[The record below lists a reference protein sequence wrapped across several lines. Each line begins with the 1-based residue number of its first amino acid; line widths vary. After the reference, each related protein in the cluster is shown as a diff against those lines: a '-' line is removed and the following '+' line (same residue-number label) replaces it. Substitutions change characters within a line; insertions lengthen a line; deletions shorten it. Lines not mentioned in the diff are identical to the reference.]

1 MGKRRKDFFIAGEY
15 LFHGVL
21 RGTVILIAG
30 ENNMSDTELKKEY
43 ALSDTEN
50 EKKRLQEQSRII
62 MQTTRRIFEL
72 AGIEKGMK
80 VLELG
85 TGAGDVALLLAEMV
99 GSEGEV
105 VSIERNPEIL
115 KTAKQRAEEGGYKN
129 IRFVGG
135 DISAAEPE
143 GVFDALVGRAVLMY
157 VPRPEEVLKMLLRH
171 VKPGGVVAFQE
182 VDFTIRPVVIPPFPL
197 FMKLWDLLY
206 ATMEKSGTEMQMGFK
221 LLPVYKKAGLPEPT
235 MHLDAFIG
243 GAGSPGIDWF
253 VSTIRSLVPM
263 MEKLGITTAGE
274 LGIDTLKQ
282 RLIVEAV
289 QSGATDG
296 LGMSNTW
303 ISAWTRK
310 PRG

>member
-1 MGKRRKDFFIAGEY
+1 MQNV
-15 LFHGVL
+15 LFL
-21 RGTVILIAG
+21 RVWGRAVILIAG
-30 ENNMSDTELKKEY
+30 ENYMADSELKKEY

-62 MQTTRRIFEL
+62 VQTTRRIFEL
-72 AGIEKGMK
+72 AGIKRGMK

-85 TGAGDVALLLAEMV
+85 TGVGDVALLLAEMV
-99 GSEGEV
+99 GPEGEV
-105 VSIERNPEIL
+105 VSIERNPEIQ
-115 KTAKQRAEEGGYKN
+115 KTAKQRAEESGYKN
-129 IRFVGG
+129 IRFMVG
-135 DISAAEPE
+135 DISTTEPE
-143 GVFDALVGRAVLMY
+143 GEFEALVGRAVLMY
-157 VPRPEEVLKMLLRH
+157 VPRPEEALKMLLRH

-182 VDFTIRPVVIPPFPL
+182 VDFTIRPVAIPPLPL
-197 FMKLWDLLY
+197 FMKLWDLFY
-206 ATMEKSGTEMQMGFK
+206 ETMEKSGTEMQMGFK

-243 GAGSPGIDWF
+243 GANSPGIDWF

-263 MEKLGITTAGE
+263 MEKLGITTADE
-274 LGIDTLKQ
+274 LSIDTLKE
-282 RLIVEAV
+282 RLIAEAIE
-289 QSGATDG
+289 SGSTDG